1 MLIYL
6 YVSIMLLFNIRN
18 VEVSLWENRLLEEE
32 SKVIWGLYSL
42 SQQEP
47 INMGLR

>member
-1 MLIYL
+1 MVICV
-6 YVSIMLLFNIRN
+6 YVSIMLLFKIRH
-18 VEVSLWENRLLEEE
+18 VQIFLSENRLLEEE
-32 SKVIWGLYSL
+32 CKVIWGVYSL